1 MDLLNL
7 RETYLQERILLCF
20 NGPISHSLIEELG
33 NALRNY
39 LQSEQTPSSEA
50 MDVFAVY
57 IEMTQNI
64 RHYAR
69 TQGYSG
75 DDAAATIAV
84 ARTEQGRY
92 QVSAGNLVEAGDAR
106 GVLEAVEALD
116 GLDAPAL
123 KRLYK
128 QRLRQPRESG
138 TESGAGLGLLDMAR
152 KSSAPLQASLT
163 TLTDSRCFFTL
174 TAEI

>member
-1 MDLLNL
+1 MDLLSL

-33 NALRNY
+33 NALRHY
-39 LQSEQTPSSEA
+39 LQTQQTPTSEA
-50 MDVFAVY
+50 MDVFAIY

-69 TQGYSG
+69 SKGYSG
-75 DDAAATIAV
+75 DDAAATIAI

-92 QVSAGNLVEAGDAR
+92 QVSAGNLVEVEDAR
-106 GVLEAVEALD
+106 HVLNAVSALD
-116 GLDAPAL
+116 GLDAAEL
-123 KRLYK
+123 KRRYK
-128 QRLRQPRESG
+128 ERLRQPRESES
-138 TESGAGLGLLDMAR
+138 TSGAGLGLLDMAR
-152 KSSAPLQASLT
+152 KSSVPLQASLT
-163 TLTDSRCFFTL
+163 TLTDGRGFLTL